1 MTDNPE
7 QFTMTDGSPYNG
19 MLRRGHS
26 VFKAKSHKGTMITF
40 QEIDLEEYDKRVHN
54 LAVELA
60 KMPSVDLLSILK
72 DALFDLPLD
81 YLCQVEG
88 KIKKELEKPEPK
100 IETKVD
106 TNYRGTCV
114 NLNVGGKNLVELRH

>member
-1 MTDNPE
+1 MENPE
-7 QFTMTDGSPYNG
+7 KFTMTDGSPYNG

-40 QEIDLEEYDKRVHN
+40 QEIDLEEYDKRVHD

-60 KMPSVDLLSILK
+60 KMPSVDLLSVLK

-81 YLCQVEG
+81 YLGQVEN
-88 KIKKELEKPEPK
+88 KIKKELEKPIPEIK
-100 IETKVD
+100 TKVD

-114 NLNVGGKNLVELRH
+114 NLSVGGKNLVELRH